1 MQTVSHLRR
10 FLINCTLMAFLFSL
24 SACQSASQSTASIS
38 NSESS
43 STLSESCFLF
53 SDASWDTPST
63 ELESVE
69 GKSISATSFLGGG
82 DKSYAFDD
90 VSFSDL
96 IGTDT
101 YTYRDS
107 QLWKVTFHY
116 QGHLETEKSEAL
128 VEKLKETYSFPTI
141 DKSDLNGNGTGVW
154 LEWHLDSVNITYM
167 YVSGSTS
174 NNNVIVLAYELPS
187 SQILTIDSSSRSGDF
202 RIGYWGDSIDTIN
215 LYETAEYMGTAS
227 GNSGMVY
234 TGTISG
240 YKANIIYYFDNAGKL
255 YKGGYEITENY
266 GQGAL
271 YITAYSTLKDNLISK
286 YGNPISDKKKNISS
300 LAAYADEGDALLL
313 GYTMYQCYW
322 ETETSA
328 ITLGMLS
335 ENYDIS
341 IILAYKDLNHEED
354 SDTTGL

>member
-38 NSESS
+38 N
-43 STLSESCFLF
+43 SESCFLF

-187 SQILTIDSSSRSGDF
+187 SQILTIDSSSRNGDF

-234 TGTISG
+234 IGTISG
-240 YKANIIYYFDNAGKL
+240 YIVALEFCSYQYRIMQALTIGSRFAFTYIQVFTKHMCYACYLYIKGVTFMTETQAAILNAAEFAKML
-255 YKGGYEITENY
+255 SY
-266 GQGAL
+266 AL
-271 YITAYSTLKDNLISK
+271 YLIV
-286 YGNPISDKKKNISS
+286 YLMRN
-300 LAAYADEGDALLL
+300 
-313 GYTMYQCYW
+313 T
-322 ETETSA
+322 
-328 ITLGMLS
+328 
-335 ENYDIS
+335 
-341 IILAYKDLNHEED
+341 
-354 SDTTGL
+354 